1 MRKNWGNLFKGDIM
15 KDELDFVRE
24 GRKDMQSRA
33 SGIYKVLHI
42 YKILHLLGK
51 DTEQVQEWNGVL
63 KFCL

>member
-1 MRKNWGNLFKGDIM
+1 M

-51 DTEQVQEWNGVL
+51 DIEQVQEWNGVL